1 VSESKQTDRKRA
13 PRRRLALKGVVF
25 SGSRPTG
32 RLHLGNLEGALRNW
46 VALQDEYVAYYGIVD
61 LHALTTDYGETEHLQ
76 ETIFQFVLD
85 FLAAGVDPGKSTILV
100 QSRVPQH
107 AELHTLL
114 SMITPVS
121 WLERVPTYKEK
132 VEDLGGTPPC
142 YGLLGYPVL
151 QTADILLYKADTVPV
166 GKDQLPHLELAR
178 EIARRFNSLYGRVFP
193 EPEALV
199 TEVPVLPGID
209 GRKMS
214 KSYGNTIDISD
225 PPDLIRRKVRSMF
238 TDPRRIYRTD
248 PGHPEECPVY
258 FYHRVYTPDEHL
270 EVARQC
276 RAAEIG
282 CVDCK
287 AKLAENIIKA
297 LAPIQQK
304 RAELE
309 KQPDLV
315 RDILNEGCRKARQ
328 VAAKT
333 MAEVKGAMKL

>member
-1 VSESKQTDRKRA
+1 MPDGAE
-13 PRRRLALKGVVF
+13 RLKKGIIF

-46 VALQDEYVAYYGIVD
+46 VRLQDEYETYYGIVD
-61 LHALTTDYGETEHLQ
+61 LHALTTDFEDTGELQ
-76 ETIFQFVLD
+76 ETIFQLMLD
-85 FLAAGVDPGKSTILV
+85 YLAAGLDAEKSTILV

-132 VEDLGGTPPC
+132 VQDLGGAPPG

-151 QTADILLYKADTVPV
+151 MTADILLYKGDHVPV
-166 GKDQLPHLELAR
+166 GQDQLPHLELAR
-178 EIARRFNSLYGRVFP
+178 EIARRFNNLYGKVFP
-193 EPEALV
+193 EPQALV

-214 KSYGNTIDISD
+214 KSYGNTIEMAD

-238 TDPRRIYRTD
+238 TDPKRIYRTD
-248 PGHPEECPVY
+248 PGHPDECPVY
-258 FYHRVYTPDEHL
+258 LYHKVYSPDEHV
-270 EVARQC
+270 EIARQC

-282 CVDCK
+282 CVDDK
-287 AKLAENIIKA
+287 AHLAENIVKA

-309 KQPDLV
+309 RQPDLV

-328 VAAKT
+328 VADKT
-333 MAEVKGAMKL
+333 MAEVKRAMRL

>member
-1 VSESKQTDRKRA
+1 MKAQGAK
-13 PRRRLALKGVVF
+13 KGVIF
-25 SGSRPTG
+25 SGTRPTG

-46 VALQDEYVAYYGIVD
+46 VALQDEYEAYYGIVD
-61 LHALTTDYGETEHLQ
+61 LHALTTDYENTGELQ
-76 ETIFQFVLD
+76 ETIFQIVLD
-85 FLAAGVDPGKSTILV
+85 YLAAGLDPHKSTILV

-107 AELHTLL
+107 AELHALF

-132 VEDLGGTPPC
+132 VLDLGGTPPG

-151 QTADILLYKADTVPV
+151 MTADILLYKADHVPV
-166 GKDQLPHLELAR
+166 GQDQLPHLELAR
-178 EIARRFNSLYGRVFP
+178 EIARRFNNLYGKVFP
-193 EPEALV
+193 EPQALV

-214 KSYGNTIDISD
+214 KSYGNTIEMAD

-238 TDPRRIYRTD
+238 TDPKRIYRTD

-258 FYHRVYTPDEHL
+258 LYHRVYSPDEHL
-270 EVARQC
+270 EIARQC

-282 CVDCK
+282 CVDDK
-287 AKLAENIIKA
+287 AKLAENIIEA

-309 KQPDLV
+309 RQPDLV
-315 RDILNEGCRKARQ
+315 RGIMDEGCRKARR
-328 VAAKT
+328 VAEKI
-333 MAEVKGAMKL
+333 MAEVKGAMGL